1 MYACLCLRTQN
12 LSIVNTLEKFVVLLP
27 GLPSWTT
34 LHLHRWQISLFLL
47 QLGQPSSTGS
57 VTQRLMYPH
66 LIKPSPRDWSSELCS
81 CCSDMKSCKWRN
93 YIQHQAT
100 SHWCMRFLHYGTDVS
115 VSGCGVFWCGCLFYP
130 CFLSKKL
137 GEHTCL
143 PCVMGS
149 TCSLISLRTKLRTQ
163 SRIDV
168 SLTVVWGSNRES
180 LSSLYY
186 HTIMSAVT
194 AGAEHCLCWL
204 MFLCRQSTYRNTWLY
219 L

>member
-1 MYACLCLRTQN
+1 
-12 LSIVNTLEKFVVLLP
+12 
-27 GLPSWTT
+27 
-34 LHLHRWQISLFLL
+34 
-47 QLGQPSSTGS
+47 
-57 VTQRLMYPH
+57 
-66 LIKPSPRDWSSELCS
+66 
-81 CCSDMKSCKWRN
+81 
-93 YIQHQAT
+93 
-100 SHWCMRFLHYGTDVS
+100 MRFLHYGTDVS

-168 SLTVVWGSNRES
+168 SLTVVYGSIRES
-180 LSSLYY
+180 LLSIYY
-186 HTIMSAVT
+186 HTIIYAVT

-219 L
+219 LKSSLYKNRRSIVTETVRLYWLYFVFRTLILFLMFWSLISWRPTNVPGHLL